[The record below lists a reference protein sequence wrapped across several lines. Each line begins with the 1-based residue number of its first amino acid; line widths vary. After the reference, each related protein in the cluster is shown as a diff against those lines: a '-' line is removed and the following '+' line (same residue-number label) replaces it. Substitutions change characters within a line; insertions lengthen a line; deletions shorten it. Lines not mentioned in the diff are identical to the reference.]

1 MNEKEIIKR
10 CQNGDKAAF
19 NELIRVFYPYV
30 TKYLLKL
37 SHDET
42 LTEDLTQDVFLKVI
56 RTIERFN
63 PNGKASF
70 ATYVIT
76 IAKNTF
82 IGYTRRSKNVF
93 SDLSDIDLKSD
104 DNIENSVITSMQYR
118 EVLKYIDSLPPND
131 FSFPSGHMAL
141 SVASVIILW
150 NTSRLFGISAAIL
163 GFLILF
169 SRMYLFLHYPS
180 DILGGIALGITVSYF
195 ILRVIPC

>member
-30 TKYLLKL
+30 TKYLLKQ
-37 SHDET
+37 SYDET
-42 LTEDLTQDVFLKVI
+42 LTEVLTQDVFLKVI

-63 PNGKASF
+63 PNGKTSF

-82 IGYTRRSKNVF
+82 IDYTRRSKNVF

-118 EVLKYIDSLPPND
+118 EVLKYIDFLPPND
-131 FSFPSGHMAL
+131 FFRQVTWLCLSQALLSFGTQAAFSEF
-141 SVASVIILW
+141 
-150 NTSRLFGISAAIL
+150 RRQYSA
-163 GFLILF
+163 F
-169 SRMYLFLHYPS
+169 
-180 DILGGIALGITVSYF
+180 
-195 ILRVIPC
+195 

>member
-42 LTEDLTQDVFLKVI
+42 LTEVLTQDVFLKVI

-82 IGYTRRSKNVF
+82 IDYTRRSKNVF

-131 FSFPSGHMAL
+131 FFPSGHMGFVCRKRYYPLEHKPPFRNSGGNTRL
-141 SVASVIILW
+141 SDTFFKDVS
-150 NTSRLFGISAAIL
+150 
-163 GFLILF
+163 F
-169 SRMYLFLHYPS
+169 SPLPK
-180 DILGGIALGITVSYF
+180 
-195 ILRVIPC
+195 